1 MCYNH
6 DILTLEVLKMLN
18 FKLKDINNPFEMR
31 QGETIVDLDRYVEVL
46 KENNI
51 PFTKEQYEEAKK
63 EFNMIKVP
71 GLLLVLLC

>member
-63 EFNMIKVP
+63 NLI
-71 GLLLVLLC
+71 